1 MFLPVM
7 LAAALAGAA
16 PANAEIPASGR
27 VFVFSFQGDGVED
40 KVLRAVQRDTTAS
53 TAALGYEVVSSD
65 DVSAMLDV
73 EAARQSSAACDGTS
87 SCLSELAGSLGA
99 TLVVT
104 GRVAE
109 IAGQIEV
116 ALTLLDTSGARVLGR
131 STATAPDI
139 RALRERIEQATRSLF
154 GVAVVVAPVSGP
166 DMRLVVGGA
175 VAVAVG
181 AFGALGLLPYF
192 AANDRAADAVD
203 ASNAYKESGALDDL
217 RALRSSNEAH
227 QREAAAFNTWGLGAL
242 AGGSVLVVAGVATI
256 VVAVVAG
263 E

>member
-16 PANAEIPASGR
+16 PASTEIPASGR

-40 KVLRAVQRDTTAS
+40 KALRAIQRDTTAS

-65 DVSAMLDV
+65 DVTAMLDV
-73 EAARQSSAACDGTS
+73 EAARQSSAACDGSS

-104 GRVAE
+104 GRVVE
-109 IAGQIEV
+109 IDGQIEV

-131 STATAPDI
+131 STAAAADI

-154 GVAVVVAPVSGP
+154 GVAVVAAPASGP

-175 VAVAVG
+175 VVGVVG
-181 AFGALGLLPYF
+181 AFGAFGLWPYF
-192 AANDRAADAVD
+192 AANEHAVAAVAAADA
-203 ASNAYKESGALDDL
+203 YERSGAIDDL

-227 QREAAAFNTWGLGAL
+227 QREAAAFNTWGIVAV
-242 AGGSVLVVAGVATI
+242 AGGSALVVAGIATV
-256 VVAVVAG
+256 VVAVVVG